1 MMRGKCERVVGFL
14 RLDKERFG
22 AERLLRAGDDMG
34 ATSNAFEET
43 TSERQV
49 GWVNSWVR
57 NKIRAPKKIALSV
70 ALRFSEKVG
79 TWGRRATGDSAGF
92 WRD

>member
-22 AERLLRAGDDMG
+22 AKRLLRAGDDMG

-49 GWVNSWVR
+49 G
-57 NKIRAPKKIALSV
+57 
-70 ALRFSEKVG
+70 VG
-79 TWGRRATGDSAGF
+79 
-92 WRD
+92 